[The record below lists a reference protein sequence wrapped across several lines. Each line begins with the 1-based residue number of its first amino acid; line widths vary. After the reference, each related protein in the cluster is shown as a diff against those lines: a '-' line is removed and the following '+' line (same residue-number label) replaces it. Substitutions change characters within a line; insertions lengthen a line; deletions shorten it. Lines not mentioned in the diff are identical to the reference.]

1 MSFGNGKGKQN
12 PGGQALVALPP
23 RPFEAALKRALI
35 QENSHRLRKMAEQVL
50 DLAAAGEQWAIQ
62 FVADRLDGKPKQ
74 VISGENGETPVFVQS
89 ITYNIVDATKT
100 TNRDVTP
107 PKLTRIPPPQPI
119 AANGVVARARASS
132 DVMAPVRRSA

>member
-107 PKLTRIPPPQPI
+107 PKL
-119 AANGVVARARASS
+119 GVVKTAAAPAAVARTYNN